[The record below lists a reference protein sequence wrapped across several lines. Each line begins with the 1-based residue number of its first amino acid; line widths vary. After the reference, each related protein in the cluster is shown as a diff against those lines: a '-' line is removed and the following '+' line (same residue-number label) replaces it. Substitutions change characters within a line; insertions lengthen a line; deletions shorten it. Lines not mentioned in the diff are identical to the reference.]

1 MIDIPGQFREDPVF
15 ARFIKDFSQGHIP
28 ASVCGMCESARP
40 FFISAALKT
49 LKKRGIVVLPEEK
62 TANAFAGIF
71 KLFFEKVY
79 VYPARDF
86 VFENVTAY
94 SRDWEHERLSVLSKA
109 ISGDYDVIITVPDA
123 LMQYTIPAGVIKENS
138 FVLERGGIADINDIC
153 RRLVGMG
160 YTCAEIVEGAGQYAV
175 RGGILDVFTPNYDY
189 PVRIDFFG
197 DEIDLIGSFDTVS
210 QRRIDN
216 LRSVE
221 IIPCTELLMSD
232 AAETAVIRELKS
244 LISDFEGQEK
254 RLSSLRSELEAI
266 DRGDKC
272 AFSDKYFSL
281 LYPVSETLLDA
292 DREAVRFII
301 ETKRVKERAEGFAF
315 ANDGIVQSLA
325 EAGMCRMKHC
335 RPYCSAE
342 RFFAMLGKSTVSVDQ
357 FAVSGL
363 DIGAES
369 TYKFNTRTSAQLTE
383 KNDLFISEIED
394 YAAADN
400 KILLVCSSERAA
412 SVMIEM
418 LGDEGIAS
426 FPYAGTLYEH
436 RVAVCSVEGDVI
448 RAGFE
453 LPDCGFV
460 LLSDYTAARRRE
472 ELRVRRRSVHGAP
485 KTEKIAGYAD
495 LKIGDLVVHV
505 NHGIGRYEG
514 IENLVSQGVS
524 RDFIKIVY
532 ADNGKLYVPCDQLD
546 MVSKYIGGAEGAKLS
561 KMGGDEWRRAK
572 AKAKAAASDIAKDLI
587 RLYAE
592 RRSSRGFAFPPDD
605 ELQDEFES
613 GFEYVETDGQSV
625 ASDEIKRDMENPD
638 PMDRLLCGDVGF
650 GKTEVS
656 LRAMFK
662 CVFAGKQAAMLVPT
676 TILAFQH
683 YRTIL
688 ERFRGYPVRI
698 AILSRFVSAK
708 ESAEIIEGIKKGTV
722 DIVVGTHR
730 LLQKN
735 IEFKSLGLLV
745 VDEEQR
751 FGVVHKEKL
760 KEIAAGVDVLT
771 LTATPIPRTLNM
783 ALSGIRDMSVLEEA
797 PTDRVPVQTFVLEQ
811 DDGVIFEAVR
821 RELRRGGQV
830 FYLHNSI
837 DSIYTK
843 AKQIKNAFPDNTV
856 AVAHGRMDKE
866 DLSDVWADMVDG
878 KTDILVCTT
887 IIESGVNVPNANT
900 LIIEDADRLGL
911 AQLHQIRG
919 RVGRSSRKAY
929 AYLTYRPD
937 SVLNEIAEKR
947 LEAIR
952 EFTEFG
958 SGFKIAMRDLELRGA
973 GNLLGS
979 EQSGHLEA
987 IGYDLYIKILEDAI
1001 NAEKGIEPKA
1011 ERNCVIDI
1019 RTDAYIPE
1027 KYIPSQTMRIDA
1039 YKKIAAV
1046 CDENDRDDLTDEL
1059 NDRFGDIPKGVNN
1072 LINIS
1077 LLRNTAMDAG
1087 FTLIKQDEKV
1097 LSFFN
1102 PALDIEKCAA
1112 IASESPFKG
1121 AVMISMGGRPH
1132 IAYRMREGEKN
1143 LDVAYALVKRYSCPA
1158 EK

>member
-1 MIDIPGQFREDPVF
+1 MKQILDQFSEAPSFLKLTQGF
-15 ARFIKDFSQGHIP
+15 AQGHIP
-28 ASVCGMCESARP
+28 ATVCGMCDSARP
-40 FFISAALKT
+40 FFIAAALKS
-49 LKKRGIVVLPEEK
+49 LGKSGIVVVPEEK
-62 TANAFAGIF
+62 TANSFAAIF
-71 KLFFEKVY
+71 RLFFERVY

-94 SRDWEHERLSVLSKA
+94 SREWEHERLTVLQKA
-109 ISGDYDVIITVPDA
+109 LERDFDVIITVPDA
-123 LMQYTIPAGVIKENS
+123 LMQYTLPAEVLKEHS
-138 FVLERGGIADINDIC
+138 FTLERGGTAEISDITEK
-153 RRLVGMG
+153 LVKMG
-160 YTCAEIVEGAGQYAV
+160 YTRADIVEGAGQYSV
-175 RGGILDVFTPNYDY
+175 RGGILDVFTPNYTY
-189 PVRIDFFG
+189 PVRVDFFG
-197 DEIDLIGSFDTVS
+197 DEIDLIGLFDTVS
-210 QRRIDN
+210 QRRSEN
-216 LRSVE
+216 LRSCT

-232 AAETAVIRELKS
+232 SAAVAVRRELNS
-244 LISDFEGQEK
+244 LISSFEGSEK
-254 RLSSLRSELEAI
+254 RLSALKSEAAAI
-266 DRGDKC
+266 ENGDKSV
-272 AFSDKYFSL
+272 FSDKYFSL
-281 LYPVSETLLDA
+281 LYPTRETLLDVA
-292 DREAVRFII
+292 CDSLRFIV
-301 ETKRVKERAEGFAF
+301 ESKRVRERAEGFEFTNNAT
-315 ANDGIVQSLA
+315 VESLA
-325 EAGMCRMKHC
+325 QAGMCRIKSC
-335 RPYCSAE
+335 KPFCSKE
-342 RFFAMLGKSTVSVDQ
+342 SLYFAFGKAVFTVDG
-357 FAVSGL
+357 FAVSGA
-363 DIGAES
+363 DIGAKAS
-369 TYKFNTRTSAQLTE
+369 YQINARSAAALTE
-383 KNDLFISEIED
+383 KNELFIDEIEN
-394 YAAADN
+394 YLSTCK
-400 KILLVCSSERAA
+400 KILLVCGGERAA
-412 SVMIEM
+412 GVMTEV
-418 LGDEGIAS
+418 LSGEGVAAY
-426 FPYAGTLYEH
+426 PYSGTLYDY
-436 RVAVCSVEGDVI
+436 RVAVAAVEDDCV

-453 LPDCGFV
+453 LPAAGFV
-460 LLSDYTAARRRE
+460 LLTDYMATRHRDELRTRRKGARAAR
-472 ELRVRRRSVHGAP
+472 
-485 KTEKIAGYAD
+485 TERIAGYAD

-572 AKAKAAASDIAKDLI
+572 ARAKAAASDIAKDLI
-587 RLYAE
+587 KLYAE
-592 RRSSRGFAFPPDD
+592 RRSRQGFAFPPDD
-605 ELQDEFES
+605 EMQDEFES
-613 GFEYVETDGQSV
+613 EFEYVETDGQIT
-625 ASDEIKRDMENPD
+625 ASAEIKRDMENPY

-683 YRTIL
+683 YRTIT
-688 ERFRGYPVRI
+688 ERFRGYPVKI
-698 AILSRFVSAK
+698 AMLSRFVTPK
-708 ESAEIIEGIKKGTV
+708 ESAEVIEGLKNGTV

-735 IEFKSLGLLV
+735 IEFKNLGLLV

-760 KEIAAGVDVLT
+760 KELAAGVDVLT

-797 PTDRVPVQTFVLEQ
+797 PTDRLPVQTFVIEQ
-811 DDGVIFEAVR
+811 DDDTLYEAIR

-830 FYLHNSI
+830 FYLHNFI
-837 DSIYTK
+837 DSIYSK
-843 AKQIKNAFPDNTV
+843 AKQIKNAFPECNI

-866 DLSDVWADMVDG
+866 DLSDVWADMVEG
-878 KTDILVCTT
+878 RIDILVCTT

-900 LIIEDADRLGL
+900 LIIEEADRLGL

-929 AYLTYRPD
+929 AYLTYRAD
-937 SVLNEIAEKR
+937 MALNEIAEKR
-947 LEAIR
+947 LEAIK

-1011 ERNCVIDI
+1011 ERNCVVDI
-1019 RTDAYIPE
+1019 RADAYIPE
-1027 KYIPSQTMRIDA
+1027 KYIPSQAMRIDV

-1046 CDENDRDDLTDEL
+1046 CDESDSDDLTDEL
-1059 NDRFGDIPKGVNN
+1059 NDRFGDIPKSVNN
-1072 LINIS
+1072 LIMIS
-1077 LLRNTAMDAG
+1077 RLRNTAMEAG
-1087 FTLIKQDEKV
+1087 FTSVKQDEQV
-1097 LSFFN
+1097 LSFFD
-1102 PALDIEKCAA
+1102 PRLDIEKCAV
-1112 IASESPFKG
+1112 IASEPPFKG

-1132 IAYRMREGEKN
+1132 IALKLRPGEKN
-1143 LDVAYALVKRYSCPA
+1143 LEVALKLAERYCGIN
-1158 EK
+1158 KK